1 MSALTLF
8 EDVDAAKFITS
19 YDCKI
24 QLRHLIVGGVP
35 SDASTIRKWLEARMN
50 LDDPALQELL
60 AQTIAERDAPM
71 TVSEKVDVL
80 MGSEQAPS
88 VNGFKRDPIT
98 TELVYESR
106 CLKAALKESCNS
118 AYPGTNYPGKAGNDT
133 LGARKGL
140 MSTMAER
147 VFIREP
153 FLGLGVKEPTRIEE
167 RIKHVMTPKGPKSAI
182 SSVEVV
188 DRPQITFTVHVHDDF
203 LTREAWAKIWVR
215 LEDIGIG
222 ADRGRSDGQF
232 DLLEFTKREHT
243 PPTSTSK
250 ATSKRTK

>member
-1 MSALTLF
+1 MQDNSNERNSTMSAKELF
-8 EDVDAAKFITS
+8 SDVPEIDDFFTT
-19 YDCKI
+19 YDTKI
-24 QLRHLIVGGVP
+24 QLRNLIVGGVP
-35 SDASTIRKWLEARMN
+35 SDPSVIRKWLEARMD
-50 LDDPALQELL
+50 LDDPALAELL

-71 TVSEKVDVL
+71 TAQEKVDVL
-80 MGSEQAPS
+80 MKSEQAPS

-98 TELVYESR
+98 GELVYESR
-106 CLKAALKESCNS
+106 CLKAALKEACNS
-118 AYPGTNYPGKAGNDT
+118 AYPGTDYPGKTANKT
-133 LGARKGL
+133 VGARKGL

-153 FLGLGVKEPTRIEE
+153 FLGLGVKEATRTEE

-188 DRPQITFTVHVHDDF
+188 ERPIITFQVHVHDDF
-203 LTREAWAKIWVR
+203 LPREAWAKIWTR

-232 DLLEFTKREHT
+232 DLVEFTKL
-243 PPTSTSK
+243 K
-250 ATSKRTK
+250 